1 MPHFQ
6 YYLYSLECTQLLFA
20 PYLIEIRVKLI
31 SFQSNAV
38 SSLAAS
44 FLVCGEIMKR
54 NYQTDASY
62 YINDQDLIRQI
73 AYHEAGHAAAIYLY
87 NKQKQLPPVYF
98 QITIKTQDRQRDRSL
113 DTCSLAYDHFAAV
126 VEGGRLI
133 HTLPVTL
140 SESTHCFSAVEQD
153 AYQTAF
159 EADMIN
165 LLIGPLAE
173 AKHVALRDDEQF
185 NAQLVNINALH
196 NYGGTSDLN
205 KVYEYLDI
213 FIAAR
218 SQHQD
223 KMVEL
228 FNQAFQFISSPIY
241 WQAIERLAGYIL
253 NNKENII
260 GCEEAIAVLD
270 KR

>member
-1 MPHFQ
+1 
-6 YYLYSLECTQLLFA
+6 
-20 PYLIEIRVKLI
+20 
-31 SFQSNAV
+31 
-38 SSLAAS
+38 
-44 FLVCGEIMKR
+44 MKR

-62 YINDQDLIRQI
+62 SITDQDLIRQI
-73 AYHEAGHAAAIYLY
+73 AFHEAGHAAAIYLY
-87 NKQKQLPPVYF
+87 NKQKRLPPVYF
-98 QITIKTQDRQRDRSL
+98 QITIKAQDRQIDSPL
-113 DTCSLAYDHFAAV
+113 NTCSLAYAAV

-133 HTLPVTL
+133 HSLPVAL
-140 SESTHCFSAVEQD
+140 IESTHYFSAAEQD

-218 SQHQD
+218 SRHKE

-228 FNQAFQFISSPIY
+228 FDKAFQFISTPTH
-241 WQAIERLAGYIL
+241 WKAIERLADYIL
-253 NNKENII
+253 KNKDNII
-260 GCEEAIAVLD
+260 SCEEAIAVLD
-270 KR
+270 ESKTQ